1 MPNKKR
7 ELNKETPPKGY
18 EMTIA
23 EAWQGIANFYDAIEI
38 AESGHRADFIQLNKT
53 KVVIK
58 ANYAGENP
66 GAVVTVCPDYIV
78 PNLKLVED

>member
-1 MPNKKR
+1 MPNKTR

-58 ANYAGENP
+58 ANYTGENP
-66 GAVVTVCPDYIV
+66 DAVVTVCPDYIT
-78 PNLKLVED
+78 PGLKLVED

>member
-1 MPNKKR
+1 MTNRKR

-18 EMTIA
+18 EMTIE
-23 EAWQGIANFYDAIEI
+23 EARQGIANFYDAIQI
-38 AESGHRADFIQLNKT
+38 AQSGHRADFIQLNEA

-66 GAVVTVCPDYIV
+66 DAVVTVCPDYIT
-78 PNLKLVED
+78 PDLKLVED

>member
-1 MPNKKR
+1 MPNRKR

-18 EMTIA
+18 EMSIS

-38 AESGHRADFIQLNKT
+38 AESGHRADFIQLDKT

-58 ANYAGENP
+58 ACCAGDNP
-66 GAVVTVCPDYIV
+66 EAVVTVCPDYIA
-78 PNLKLVED
+78 PDLKVVKD